1 MDLSNTFLVD
11 GVSAVAVHNGVGRV
25 QFMQIG
31 VDGKG
36 KESIVLLVPLTSVKT
51 ILDALR
57 KLPGA

>member
-1 MDLSNTFLVD
+1 MDQSNIYLVD

-25 QFMQIG
+25 QFIQIG
-31 VDGKG
+31 VDGAAT
-36 KESIVLLVPLTSVKT
+36 ESLQLLIPLNAVKT